1 MEDIRNFCPLWG
13 EWEAE
18 EKLGEGSF
26 GAVWKMRR
34 EGYGGQTYYSAVKH
48 ISIPKDE
55 SEIRNL
61 MDEGILE
68 SQDSSVRYYNK
79 VLDSLVGEIDTMHQ
93 LQGYTN
99 IVSYEDHKIIPKK
112 SGVGYDL
119 FLRMELLTPLTKR
132 IREQMTVTD
141 VIKLGCDIAEA
152 ISILNKFHMVHRDI
166 KPQNIFV
173 NNTGDY
179 KLGDYGTARALNSE
193 ATAMSRKG
201 TFNYMAP
208 EIYNNQ
214 AADIR
219 VDIYSLGIVLYRL
232 LNGNRLPFLPTTGE
246 VTNRMNE
253 EAQVRRLSGEDLPA
267 PAYANENLAN
277 VVLKACAFDPKDR
290 YQSAEEMKRDL
301 QLCLEE
307 RNRSL
312 GENSIEQNPS
322 EPLQFKFTRTNTGT
336 DSFRSGLSNSGSGQS
351 ARLEQSASGDIRLE
365 PEPSVTRPITPFPDM
380 PRAQQSMPS
389 RTETS
394 SPEKKKKFGARGI
407 ALLIA
412 LVAVIAGAL
421 LLINGLRKNEN
432 GRNDNRTQTETNV
445 EQKTETTAKGTD
457 TEKAGSE
464 LTITSEP
471 SQNEETAQ
479 PAAQTEEPTPNPTV
493 APTPS
498 PTDTPTDP
506 PTATPTVIPTDTPT
520 TAPTDTPEPKKPHGD
535 VNGDGILDT
544 ADAELL
550 GRFVSGWNVKLDEA
564 EADVNGDG
572 TVDLS
577 DVVRLHKDLQGK

>member
-1 MEDIRNFCPLWG
+1 
-13 EWEAE
+13 
-18 EKLGEGSF
+18 
-26 GAVWKMRR
+26 
-34 EGYGGQTYYSAVKH
+34 
-48 ISIPKDE
+48 
-55 SEIRNL
+55 
-61 MDEGILE
+61 
-68 SQDSSVRYYNK
+68 
-79 VLDSLVGEIDTMHQ
+79 
-93 LQGYTN
+93 
-99 IVSYEDHKIIPKK
+99 
-112 SGVGYDL
+112 
-119 FLRMELLTPLTKR
+119 
-132 IREQMTVTD
+132 
-141 VIKLGCDIAEA
+141 
-152 ISILNKFHMVHRDI
+152 
-166 KPQNIFV
+166 
-173 NNTGDY
+173 
-179 KLGDYGTARALNSE
+179 
-193 ATAMSRKG
+193 
-201 TFNYMAP
+201 
-208 EIYNNQ
+208 
-214 AADIR
+214 
-219 VDIYSLGIVLYRL
+219 
-232 LNGNRLPFLPTTGE
+232 
-246 VTNRMNE
+246 
-253 EAQVRRLSGEDLPA
+253 
-267 PAYANENLAN
+267 
-277 VVLKACAFDPKDR
+277 
-290 YQSAEEMKRDL
+290 
-301 QLCLEE
+301 
-307 RNRSL
+307 
-312 GENSIEQNPS
+312 
-322 EPLQFKFTRTNTGT
+322 
-336 DSFRSGLSNSGSGQS
+336 
-351 ARLEQSASGDIRLE
+351 
-365 PEPSVTRPITPFPDM
+365 
-380 PRAQQSMPS
+380 MPS

-394 SPEKKKKFGARGI
+394 SREKKKFGARGI

-498 PTDTPTDP
+498 PTDTPTDS

>member
-1 MEDIRNFCPLWG
+1 MMDDIRNFCPLWG
-13 EWEAE
+13 EWEAD

-34 EGYGGQTYYSAVKH
+34 EGYGGQTYYAAVKH

-55 SEIRNL
+55 SEIRSL
-61 MDEGILE
+61 MDEGILDSQE
-68 SQDSSVRYYNK
+68 SAVRYYNK

-112 SGVGYDL
+112 SGIGYDL

-201 TFNYMAP
+201 TFNYMSP

-253 EAQVRRLSGEDLPA
+253 EAQVRRLSGETLPA
-267 PAYANENLAN
+267 PAYANDNLAY
-277 VVLKACAFDPKDR
+277 VVQKACAFDPKDR

-301 QLCLEE
+301 QLCLED
-307 RNRSL
+307 RNRML

-336 DSFRSGLSNSGSGQS
+336 DSFRSNLSGSGSGQS
-351 ARLEQSASGDIRLE
+351 VQQEMSAPEDRSLEA
-365 PEPSVTRPITPFPDM
+365 EPSVTRPIIPFPDM
-380 PRAQQSMPS
+380 PKVQQSVPKQ
-389 RTETS
+389 TETS
-394 SPEKKKKFGARGI
+394 SPEKKKFGVRGI
-407 ALLIA
+407 ALLAA
-412 LVAVIAGAL
+412 LAAVVAGVL
-421 LLINGLRKNEN
+421 LLVNGLRKNGNEKP
-432 GRNDNRTQTETNV
+432 DNQVTTEPTV
-445 EQKTETTAKGTD
+445 EQKADTTEKGPD
-457 TEKAGSE
+457 TENIGTESAV
-464 LTITSEP
+464 TSTP
-471 SQNEETAQ
+471 VPQEETIRSEE
-479 PAAQTEEPTPNPTV
+479 QTE
-493 APTPS
+493 APT
-498 PTDTPTDP
+498 
-506 PTATPTVIPTDTPT
+506 ATPT
-520 TAPTDTPEPKKPHGD
+520 TAPTEAPTATPTTEPTATPEPQRPQGD
-535 VNGDGILDT
+535 INGDGTLDSR
-544 ADAELL
+544 DAELL
-550 GRFVSGWNVKLDEA
+550 GQYVSGWDVKLDEA

-572 TVDLS
+572 KVDLS
-577 DVVRLHKDLQGK
+577 DVVRLQKELQGK

>member
-1 MEDIRNFCPLWG
+1 MDDIRNFCPLWG

-112 SGVGYDL
+112 SGIGYDL

-253 EAQVRRLSGEDLPA
+253 EAQVRRLSGEALPA

-336 DSFRSGLSNSGSGQS
+336 DSFRSGLSNSGSGPSVRQ
-351 ARLEQSASGDIRLE
+351 EQSASGDISLE

-394 SPEKKKKFGARGI
+394 SPGKKKFGARGI

-432 GRNDNRTQTETNV
+432 GRNNNRTQTETNV
-445 EQKTETTAKGTD
+445 KQKTETTAKGTE

-464 LTITSEP
+464 STITSEP

-520 TAPTDTPEPKKPHGD
+520 TAPTDTPEPKKQHGD

-564 EADVNGDG
+564 ETDVNGDG

>member
-1 MEDIRNFCPLWG
+1 MDDIRNFCPLWG

-112 SGVGYDL
+112 SGIGYDL

-246 VTNRMNE
+246 VTNRMTE
-253 EAQVRRLSGEDLPA
+253 EAQVRRLSGEALPA

-336 DSFRSGLSNSGSGQS
+336 DSFRSGLSNSGSGPSVRQ
-351 ARLEQSASGDIRLE
+351 EQSASGDISLE

-394 SPEKKKKFGARGI
+394 SPGKKKFGARGI

-432 GRNDNRTQTETNV
+432 GRNNNRTQTETNV
-445 EQKTETTAKGTD
+445 KQKTETTAKGTE

-464 LTITSEP
+464 STITSEP

-479 PAAQTEEPTPNPTV
+479 PAAQTEEPTLNPTV

-520 TAPTDTPEPKKPHGD
+520 TAPTDTPEPKKQHGD

>member
-1 MEDIRNFCPLWG
+1 MDDIRNFCPLWG

-253 EAQVRRLSGEDLPA
+253 EAQVRRLSGEALPA

-336 DSFRSGLSNSGSGQS
+336 DSFRSGLSNSGSGPSVRQ
-351 ARLEQSASGDIRLE
+351 EQSASGDISLE

-394 SPEKKKKFGARGI
+394 SPGKKKFGARGI

-432 GRNDNRTQTETNV
+432 GRNNNRTQTETNV
-445 EQKTETTAKGTD
+445 KQKTETTAKGTE

-464 LTITSEP
+464 STITSEP

-520 TAPTDTPEPKKPHGD
+520 TAPTDTPEPKKQHGD

>member
-1 MEDIRNFCPLWG
+1 MDDIRNFCPLWG

-112 SGVGYDL
+112 SGIGYDL

-253 EAQVRRLSGEDLPA
+253 EAQVRRLSGEALPA

-336 DSFRSGLSNSGSGQS
+336 DSFRSGLSNSGSGPSVRQ
-351 ARLEQSASGDIRLE
+351 EQSASGDISLE

-389 RTETS
+389 WTETS
-394 SPEKKKKFGARGI
+394 SPGKKKFGARGI

-432 GRNDNRTQTETNV
+432 GRNNNRTQTETNV
-445 EQKTETTAKGTD
+445 KQKTETTAKGTE

-464 LTITSEP
+464 STITSEP

-498 PTDTPTDP
+498 PTDTPTD
-506 PTATPTVIPTDTPT
+506 
-520 TAPTDTPEPKKPHGD
+520 TPEPKKQHGD

>member
-1 MEDIRNFCPLWG
+1 MGDIRDFCPLWG

-112 SGVGYDL
+112 SGIGYDL

-253 EAQVRRLSGEDLPA
+253 EAQVRRLSGEALPA

-336 DSFRSGLSNSGSGQS
+336 DSFRSGLSNSGSGPSVRQ
-351 ARLEQSASGDIRLE
+351 EQSASGDISLE

-394 SPEKKKKFGARGI
+394 SPGKKKFGARGI

-432 GRNDNRTQTETNV
+432 GRNNNRTQTETNV
-445 EQKTETTAKGTD
+445 KQKTETTAKGTE

-464 LTITSEP
+464 STITSEP

-520 TAPTDTPEPKKPHGD
+520 TAPTDTPEPKKQHGD

>member
-1 MEDIRNFCPLWG
+1 MDDIRNFCPLWG

-112 SGVGYDL
+112 SGIGYDL

-253 EAQVRRLSGEDLPA
+253 EAQVRRLSGEALPA

-336 DSFRSGLSNSGSGQS
+336 DSFRSGLSNSGSGPSVRQ
-351 ARLEQSASGDIRLE
+351 EQSASGDISLE

-394 SPEKKKKFGARGI
+394 SPGKKKFGARGI

-445 EQKTETTAKGTD
+445 EQKTETTAKGTE

-464 LTITSEP
+464 STITSEP

-520 TAPTDTPEPKKPHGD
+520 TAPTDTPEPKKQHGD

>member
-1 MEDIRNFCPLWG
+1 MDDIRNFCPLWG

-112 SGVGYDL
+112 SGIGYDL

-152 ISILNKFHMVHRDI
+152 ISILNKFHMVHRDV

-253 EAQVRRLSGEDLPA
+253 EAQVRRLSGEALPA

-336 DSFRSGLSNSGSGQS
+336 DSFRSGLSNSGSGPSVRQ
-351 ARLEQSASGDIRLE
+351 EQSASGDISLE

-394 SPEKKKKFGARGI
+394 SPGKKKFGARGI

-432 GRNDNRTQTETNV
+432 GRNNNRTQTETNV
-445 EQKTETTAKGTD
+445 KQKTETTAKGTE

-464 LTITSEP
+464 STITSEP

-520 TAPTDTPEPKKPHGD
+520 TAPTDTPEPKKQHGD

>member
-394 SPEKKKKFGARGI
+394 SPEKKKFGARGI

-471 SQNEETAQ
+471 NQNEETAQ

>member
-1 MEDIRNFCPLWG
+1 MDDIRNFCPLWG

-112 SGVGYDL
+112 SGIGYDL

-312 GENSIEQNPS
+312 GV
-322 EPLQFKFTRTNTGT
+322 
-336 DSFRSGLSNSGSGQS
+336 RSGLSNSGSGPSVRQ
-351 ARLEQSASGDIRLE
+351 EQSASGDISLE

-394 SPEKKKKFGARGI
+394 SPGKKKFGARGI

-432 GRNDNRTQTETNV
+432 GRNNNRTQTETNV
-445 EQKTETTAKGTD
+445 KQKTETTAKGTE

-464 LTITSEP
+464 STITSEP

-520 TAPTDTPEPKKPHGD
+520 TAPTDTPEPKKQHGD

>member
-1 MEDIRNFCPLWG
+1 MDDIRNFCPLWG

-112 SGVGYDL
+112 SGIGYDL

-253 EAQVRRLSGEDLPA
+253 EAQVRRLSGEALPA

-336 DSFRSGLSNSGSGQS
+336 DSFRSGLSNSGSGPSVRQ
-351 ARLEQSASGDIRLE
+351 EQSASGDISLE

-394 SPEKKKKFGARGI
+394 SPGKKKFGARGI

-432 GRNDNRTQTETNV
+432 GRNNNRTQTETNV
-445 EQKTETTAKGTD
+445 KQKTETTAKGTE

-464 LTITSEP
+464 STITSEP

-520 TAPTDTPEPKKPHGD
+520 TAPTDTPEPKKQHGD

>member
-1 MEDIRNFCPLWG
+1 MDDIRNFCPLWG

-18 EKLGEGSF
+18 EKRGEGSF
-26 GAVWKMRR
+26 GAVWKMHR

-112 SGVGYDL
+112 SGIGYDL

-336 DSFRSGLSNSGSGQS
+336 DSFRSGLSNSGSGPSVRQ
-351 ARLEQSASGDIRLE
+351 EQSASGDISLE

-394 SPEKKKKFGARGI
+394 SPGKKKFGARGI

-432 GRNDNRTQTETNV
+432 GRNNNRTQTETNV
-445 EQKTETTAKGTD
+445 KQKTETTAKGTE

-464 LTITSEP
+464 STITSEP

-479 PAAQTEEPTPNPTV
+479 LAAQTEEPTPNPTV

-520 TAPTDTPEPKKPHGD
+520 TAPTDTPEPKKQHGD

-544 ADAELL
+544 ADAEVL

>member
-1 MEDIRNFCPLWG
+1 MDDIRNFCPLWG

-112 SGVGYDL
+112 SGIGYDL

-253 EAQVRRLSGEDLPA
+253 EAQVRRLSGEALPA

-336 DSFRSGLSNSGSGQS
+336 DSFRSGLSNSGSGPSVRQ
-351 ARLEQSASGDIRLE
+351 EQSASGDISLE

-394 SPEKKKKFGARGI
+394 SPGKKKFGARGI

-432 GRNDNRTQTETNV
+432 GRNNNRTQTETNV
-445 EQKTETTAKGTD
+445 KQKTETTAKGTE

-464 LTITSEP
+464 STITSEP

-506 PTATPTVIPTDTPT
+506 PTATPTVIPADTPT
-520 TAPTDTPEPKKPHGD
+520 TAPTDTPEPKKQHGD

>member
-1 MEDIRNFCPLWG
+1 MDDIRNFCPLWG

-112 SGVGYDL
+112 SGIGYDL

-253 EAQVRRLSGEDLPA
+253 EAQVRRLSGEALPA

-336 DSFRSGLSNSGSGQS
+336 DSFRSGLSNSGSGPSVRQ
-351 ARLEQSASGDIRLE
+351 EQSASGDISLE

-394 SPEKKKKFGARGI
+394 SPGKKKFGARGI

-432 GRNDNRTQTETNV
+432 GRNNNRTQTETNV
-445 EQKTETTAKGTD
+445 KQKTETTAKGTE

-464 LTITSEP
+464 STITSEP

-479 PAAQTEEPTPNPTV
+479 PAAQTEEPTLNPTV

-520 TAPTDTPEPKKPHGD
+520 TAPTDTPEPKKQHGD

>member
-1 MEDIRNFCPLWG
+1 MDDIRNFCPLWG

-112 SGVGYDL
+112 SGIGYDL

-253 EAQVRRLSGEDLPA
+253 EAQVRRLSGVDLPA

-336 DSFRSGLSNSGSGQS
+336 DSFRSGLSNSGSGPSVRQ
-351 ARLEQSASGDIRLE
+351 EQSASGDISLE

-394 SPEKKKKFGARGI
+394 SPGKKKFGARGI

-432 GRNDNRTQTETNV
+432 GRNNNRTQTETNV
-445 EQKTETTAKGTD
+445 KQKTETTAKGTE

-464 LTITSEP
+464 STITSEP

-520 TAPTDTPEPKKPHGD
+520 TAPTDTPEPKKQHGD

>member
-152 ISILNKFHMVHRDI
+152 NSILNKFHMVHRDI

-394 SPEKKKKFGARGI
+394 SPEKKKFGARGI

-498 PTDTPTDP
+498 PTDTPTDS

>member
-1 MEDIRNFCPLWG
+1 MDDIRNFCPLWG

-112 SGVGYDL
+112 SGIGYDL

-253 EAQVRRLSGEDLPA
+253 EAQVRRLSGEALPA

-336 DSFRSGLSNSGSGQS
+336 DSFRSGLSNSGSGPSVRQ
-351 ARLEQSASGDIRLE
+351 EQSASGDISLE

-394 SPEKKKKFGARGI
+394 SPGKKKFGARGI

-432 GRNDNRTQTETNV
+432 GRNNNRTQTETNV
-445 EQKTETTAKGTD
+445 KQKPETTAKGTE

-464 LTITSEP
+464 STITSEP

-520 TAPTDTPEPKKPHGD
+520 TAPTDTPEPKKQHGD

>member
-394 SPEKKKKFGARGI
+394 SPEKKKFGARGI

-498 PTDTPTDP
+498 PTDTPTDS

>member
-1 MEDIRNFCPLWG
+1 MDDIRNFCPLWG

-112 SGVGYDL
+112 SGIGYDL

-336 DSFRSGLSNSGSGQS
+336 DSFRSGLSNSGSGPSVRQ
-351 ARLEQSASGDIRLE
+351 EQSASGDISLE

-394 SPEKKKKFGARGI
+394 SPGKKKFGARGI

-432 GRNDNRTQTETNV
+432 GRNNNRTQTETNV
-445 EQKTETTAKGTD
+445 KQKTETTAKGTE

-464 LTITSEP
+464 STITSEP

-520 TAPTDTPEPKKPHGD
+520 TAPTDTPEPKKQHGD

>member
-322 EPLQFKFTRTNTGT
+322 EPLQFKFTRTNTGA

-394 SPEKKKKFGARGI
+394 SPEKKKFGARGI

-498 PTDTPTDP
+498 PTDTPTDS